1 MSRNKDSMVSKFDR
15 FRAEYDRSREN
26 RYTRKRDGI
35 AYRGSSADWHYR
47 NEYLYYRDVEVSRQL
62 DMDDP
67 AISAGTTLAV
77 NNTIQDGFM
86 PNPATGD
93 KAVDDELWNRFWDW
107 ADDPEQCDEAGESTF
122 HEQEIFVARA
132 ILRDGDICATA
143 NPSGK
148 LSLWESHEIQTES
161 RMPMTVLGVTM
172 NGSRQR
178 TAYHIRADAVEPHMN
193 PSPSVPV
200 SVFSKDGL
208 RQVMHVYVP
217 KRVRATRGVSAY
229 TPITTIAQFRDDIEF
244 ALLVQRQVASCF
256 TIFRKRTQQAT
267 NPMATPGYGESEKE
281 RTTAGIRILENI
293 GPGMEVT
300 GEVGEDLTAFS
311 PNIPGGGYEMQH
323 KTQLQLIGINLGLP
337 LCVLFMD
344 GSETNYSGWRGAVD
358 EARKGFRA
366 NQKAIATKFHKP
378 VWNWRAWVAV
388 QDDPALARAAKRL
401 GKQFYKHSWDPPA
414 WPYINPM
421 DDAAAN
427 ALVLQEML
435 NSPRRQYNG
444 NGRDYETI
452 VNETIEDRCYAIV
465 RAMIAAE
472 EIGKRFP
479 NQPPL
484 HWRELVSVPIKD
496 AGIPTT
502 ILNQLAAGKT
512 IVNSAGAL
520 PAPPPAGSAEYMQ
533 LSRRQLQN
541 NRKAITDALNDLIS
555 GTRSVAFTEAMLATF
570 GLSPETVKKL
580 VQDASDGRIDD
591 PDLKES

>member
-1 MSRNKDSMVSKFDR
+1 
-15 FRAEYDRSREN
+15 
-26 RYTRKRDGI
+26 
-35 AYRGSSADWHYR
+35 
-47 NEYLYYRDVEVSRQL
+47 
-62 DMDDP
+62 
-67 AISAGTTLAV
+67 
-77 NNTIQDGFM
+77 
-86 PNPATGD
+86 
-93 KAVDDELWNRFWDW
+93 
-107 ADDPEQCDEAGESTF
+107 
-122 HEQEIFVARA
+122 
-132 ILRDGDICATA
+132 
-143 NPSGK
+143 
-148 LSLWESHEIQTES
+148 
-161 RMPMTVLGVTM
+161 
-172 NGSRQR
+172 
-178 TAYHIRADAVEPHMN
+178 
-193 PSPSVPV
+193 
-200 SVFSKDGL
+200 
-208 RQVMHVYVP
+208 
-217 KRVRATRGVSAY
+217 
-229 TPITTIAQFRDDIEF
+229 
-244 ALLVQRQVASCF
+244 
-256 TIFRKRTQQAT
+256 
-267 NPMATPGYGESEKE
+267 
-281 RTTAGIRILENI
+281 
-293 GPGMEVT
+293 
-300 GEVGEDLTAFS
+300 
-311 PNIPGGGYEMQH
+311 
-323 KTQLQLIGINLGLP
+323 
-337 LCVLFMD
+337 MD